1 MNWVLVALTLATFGT
16 PPGVGY
22 VYPPVVP
29 VGAVTKVQFGGY
41 DWTPDLVL
49 HSLEPGVEIEK
60 LGPPGEFL
68 IPKPPYWFG
77 KKGRSSAVPIPRELP
92 AAIHVPTE
100 TAAGLVRWQVTNF
113 GGTSGCANCLVA
125 PGNVVIEN
133 RHRDTSQTIKS
144 IPVTIGGRLGTI
156 AEIDQYQFTA
166 SNDGIVTVELIA
178 RRIGSNFNGVI
189 EVHNSDGS
197 CLADVA
203 DTEGRDCELTF
214 SVKAKKNY
222 NIKLFDSDFRGYP
235 AFVYALRLTPGPRVL
250 ATRPA
255 FGRPGQSRDVQF
267 IGYGLTSDAA
277 QIEQITRTVDFPDDA
292 QGTFTYHL
300 ETPFGSDSIP
310 FALGKVNEIVNPQ
323 PTEITTPA
331 AINGS
336 LEEIGGEDRYTLQ
349 MTQGNIYRLSVA
361 ARVLGSVLDPVLRVL
376 APDGSEAAKNDDVE
390 GSVDCLLEFTAATEG
405 PHTIVIGDISAAVGT
420 PLSFYRLTV
429 EPAQKNFALSMP
441 QTVNFEAGGKAALA
455 IQLSRFGGYAGEVAL
470 EIKGLPMGVT
480 APANLVIP
488 GDQKEL
494 KFELTITEDCAATSS
509 YLQIVG
515 VGDIDGKSVQHM
527 ALAGVGGNLCPR
539 EPMKQRVATLLLN
552 RTIKPPL
559 TIDWVGKETQHE
571 RPRGSTFPA
580 EIEIKREEGYDGEIW
595 LMMAS
600 SQSRHRQG
608 IRGPIL
614 KVPAGV
620 EQTLYPVYLPE
631 WLETNR
637 TSRMVVLAMAKVID
651 AQGINRYVMTPS
663 GRLCMILEG
672 SLMKVDGRNAEIEAR
687 PGEYFEVP
695 VDILRRPKFTE
706 DVTLELSV
714 PKDVDDLFRST
725 PVVVPVGET
734 RATIRVLTTADPR
747 LYPEQ
752 PLMIHGRAL
761 QDGQWLVASQTTV
774 TVVFDDKVAS
784 R

>member
-1 MNWVLVALTLATFGT
+1 MNWVLVALTSATFGT

-22 VYPPVVP
+22 VYPPVVS
-29 VGAVTKVQFGGY
+29 VGAVTEVQFGGY
-41 DWTPDLVL
+41 DWTPDVVL
-49 HSLEPGVEIEK
+49 HSLEPRLTIEK
-60 LGPPGEFL
+60 LGPPGEFI

-77 KKGRSSAVPIPRELP
+77 KKSRSGAIPIPRELP
-92 AAIHVPTE
+92 ARIHLPPE
-100 TAAGLVRWQVTNF
+100 TAPGFVHWQVTNF
-113 GGTSGCANCLVA
+113 GGASGCANFLA
-125 PGNVVIEN
+125 TSGDIVVEN
-133 RHRDTSQTIKS
+133 RHRDTSQTIES
-144 IPVTIGGRLGTI
+144 IPVTIGARLGKI
-156 AEIDQYQFTA
+156 AEIDRYQFTA
-166 SNDGIVTVELIA
+166 SRDGLVTVELIA

-189 EVHNSDGS
+189 EVRSSDGT

-214 SVKAKKNY
+214 SVKAERTY
-222 NIKLFDSDFRGYP
+222 NIKVFDNDFRGYQ

-250 ATRPA
+250 ITRPA
-255 FGRPGQSRDVQF
+255 LGQPGQSRDVQF
-267 IGYGLTSDAA
+267 IGYGLASDAA
-277 QIEQITRTVDFPDDA
+277 QIEQITRKVDFPDDPRA
-292 QGTFTYHL
+292 TFTYRL
-300 ETPFGSDSIP
+300 ETPFGSTSIP
-310 FALGKVNEIVNPQ
+310 FVLDEANEIVDPQ
-323 PTEITTPA
+323 TAEITSPVV
-331 AINGS
+331 INGV
-336 LEEIGGEDRYTLQ
+336 LEDIGGEHRYTLE
-349 MTQGNIYRLSVA
+349 MTQGDIYRLSVA

-376 APDGSEAAKNDDVE
+376 APDGTEVAKNDDAD
-390 GSVDCLLEFTAATEG
+390 GSVDCLLEFTAADDG
-405 PHTIVIGDISAAVGT
+405 PHTLAIGDISAAEGT

-429 EPAQKNFALSMP
+429 EPAQTNFALSMP
-441 QTVNFEAGGKAALA
+441 QTVNFETGDKAALA
-455 IQLSRFGGYAGEVAL
+455 VQLSRFGGYAGEVTL

-494 KFELTITEDCAATSS
+494 KFELTTTEDCAATSS
-509 YLQIVG
+509 HLQIVG
-515 VGDIDGKSVQHM
+515 VGNIDGKSVQRVAM
-527 ALAGVGGNLCPR
+527 AGVGGNLCPR

-552 RTIKPPL
+552 RTMKPPL
-559 TIDWVGKETQHE
+559 TVGWVGQETQHE

-761 QDGQWLVASQTTV
+761 QDGQWLVSSQTTV